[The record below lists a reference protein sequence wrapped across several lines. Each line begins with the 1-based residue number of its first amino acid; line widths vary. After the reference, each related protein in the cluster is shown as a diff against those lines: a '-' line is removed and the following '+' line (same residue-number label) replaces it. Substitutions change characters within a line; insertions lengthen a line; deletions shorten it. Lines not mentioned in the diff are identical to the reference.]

1 MTAVS
6 GSYRAQ
12 VAPDRLWSAL
22 SDPARLGEVMP
33 DVGVV
38 DVHDADSFSAYV
50 RPSTNLGI
58 TPLNLDV
65 RITEREVPARV
76 RIAGDGRSGEH
87 RVAFDMVL
95 VLAGGASGGTDV
107 TWQADVRASGIL
119 GSLTQR
125 VLPMLLRDQVA
136 GVLATAEAQA

>member
-12 VAPDRLWSAL
+12 VAPERLWDAL

-65 RITEREVPARV
+65 RISEREGPARV
-76 RIAGDGRSGEH
+76 RIVGDGRSGEH

-95 VLAGGASGGTDV
+95 ELAGEAGGTDV

-125 VLPMLLRDQVA
+125 VLPMLLRDQVS
-136 GVLATAEAQA
+136 GVLRTAESQA